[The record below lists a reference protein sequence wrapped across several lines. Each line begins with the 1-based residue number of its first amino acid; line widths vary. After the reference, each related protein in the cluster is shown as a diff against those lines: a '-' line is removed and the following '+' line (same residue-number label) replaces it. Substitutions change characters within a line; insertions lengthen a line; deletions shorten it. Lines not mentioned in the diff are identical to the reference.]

1 MPEYVRVCPVCDN
14 ENPPESARCECGAS
28 LAGVDF
34 SLKRVEAP
42 DGAAPVAAEPPA
54 GVVCPHP
61 DCAQVN
67 PAGSARCVYCNRPLH
82 VEDTAPPIDAR
93 PLPPALRERFRVME
107 AFPATGSEADI
118 LLVVDKQTG
127 DKAVA
132 KLYRKGIRPDF
143 RLLAILAQSVGD
155 TVVRVLDHGISDG
168 AAYELLEYVPGGTL
182 QDLRADGPLPKED
195 VVTIVREIADALGG
209 IHAHGI
215 LHRDLKPENVL
226 VRTSRPLHL
235 ALTDFG
241 IASLSDGTQHFTTA
255 ARTTKYAAPE
265 VLTGVLDDKSDWW
278 SLGMIV
284 LESASGRHP
293 FDGLS
298 EQVMNHQ
305 LATRPID
312 VRGVYDDGLRLL
324 CRGLLLRDPA
334 RRFGAAEVARWLAG
348 DGSLVAPEERE
359 VSNVR
364 PYRFGR
370 TEATTVHELAL
381 ALARHWDDGRR
392 DLARGHVARWLENEL
407 HDHNLLRKVQ
417 DIQDARGVSEDA
429 RLLRFLLAAAPDLP
443 PVWRGRPLTEEA
455 VIAAARDATKGNAD
469 DAEWLDSLVRDD
481 VLASYAGAGHEV
493 LRVLDRRWREGWDAF
508 VATWRDVQR
517 AEEAWRREPR
527 DAGGAQVVSMDDLM
541 YAPAHRLALPEQRI
555 VNGALLVALHD
566 DAYVDALRGQVAGEV
581 AKVTGYC
588 RWFED
593 VWSKVGATGTG
604 VLVCHALL
612 PIAHDDAA
620 QEARR
625 QAASE
630 QARAALRDDARAE
643 LAGVAQAI
651 IELSPTGN
659 EDLTREQVSE
669 LLDQFTALDGVCVR
683 IARLGLSDA
692 GYEELRKHA
701 EKLARFGAGAQRALA
716 RTEETHGISAIFLRP
731 ERLAMGAAG
740 LVVALVLLARVPAVL
755 VVALVA
761 AGLFVGYRW
770 LRGFNATED
779 ALKRLRVFGL
789 HARNFLR
796 SGEKGTT

>member
-1 MPEYVRVCPVCDN
+1 VPEYVRVCPVCDT
-14 ENPPESARCECGAS
+14 ENPPERARCACGAS
-28 LAGVDF
+28 LGGVDF
-34 SLKRVEAP
+34 SLARVEAST
-42 DGAAPVAAEPPA
+42 APPPA
-54 GVVCPHP
+54 ADDTPPGVVCRHA

-67 PAGSARCVYCNRPLH
+67 PAGTERCVYCNRSLRE
-82 VEDTAPPIDAR
+82 EDAAPIDAR
-93 PLPPALRERFRVME
+93 PLPAALRERFRVVE

-118 LLVVDKQTG
+118 LLVVDRQSG

-143 RLLAILAQSVGD
+143 RLLAILAQSVGE
-155 TVVRVLDHGISDG
+155 TVVRVLDHGVSDG
-168 AAYELLEYVPGGTL
+168 AAYELLEYVQGGTL
-182 QDLRADGPLPKED
+182 EELMARGPLPKED
-195 VVTIVREIADALGG
+195 IRTIVREIADALGG

-226 VRTSRPLHL
+226 VRSSHPLHL

-241 IASLSDGTQHFTTA
+241 IASLSQATQHFTTA

-265 VLTGVLDDKSDWW
+265 VLTGVLDSKSDWW

-284 LESASGRHP
+284 LEAASGRHP

-312 VRGVYDDGLRLL
+312 VRGVYDDALRLL

-334 RRFGAAEVARWLAG
+334 RRFGAPEVARWLAG
-348 DGSLVAPEERE
+348 DASLVAPEEGE
-359 VSNVR
+359 ASNVR

-370 TEATTVHELAL
+370 TEATTAHELAV
-381 ALARHWDDGRR
+381 ALARHWNDAKR

-407 HDHNLLRKVQ
+407 HDHNLLRRLQ
-417 DIQDARGVSEDA
+417 DLQEARGLSEDG

-443 PVWRGRPLTEEA
+443 PVWKGRPLTEDSI
-455 VIAAARDATKGNAD
+455 VSAARGATKGGAD

-481 VLASYAGAGHEV
+481 VLASHAGAGHEA
-493 LRVLDRRWREGWDAF
+493 LGALGRRWREGWDAF
-508 VATWRDVQR
+508 TATWRDARR
-517 AEEAWRREPR
+517 AEEEWRRTPR
-527 DAGGAQVVSMDDLM
+527 DVGGGKVVSLDDLM
-541 YAPAHRLALPEQRI
+541 YANAHRLALPEQRI

-566 DAYVDALRGQVAGEV
+566 DAYVDALRGQVSSEAADV
-581 AKVTGYC
+581 AGYC
-588 RWFED
+588 GWFED
-593 VWSKVGATGTG
+593 VWRKVGATPMG

-612 PIAHDDAA
+612 PIARDDAA
-620 QEARR
+620 QEAKR

-630 QARAALRDDARAE
+630 QARAAMRDEARAE

-651 IELSPTGN
+651 LDLSPSGD
-659 EDLTREQVSE
+659 EDLSAAQVSE
-669 LLDQFTALDGVCVR
+669 LLDQFTALDGACLRV
-683 IARLGLSDA
+683 ARLGLSDA

-701 EKLARFGAGAQRALA
+701 EKLARFGATAQRALA
-716 RTEETHGISAIFLRP
+716 RTEETQGISAIFLRP
-731 ERLAMGAAG
+731 ERLAMGALG
-740 LVVALVLLARVPAVL
+740 VVIALVLFARVPALLIAVL
-755 VVALVA
+755 V
-761 AGLFVGYRW
+761 AGLLFAGYRW

-779 ALKRLRVFGL
+779 ALKSLRVFGL

-796 SGEKGTT
+796 SGEKETA